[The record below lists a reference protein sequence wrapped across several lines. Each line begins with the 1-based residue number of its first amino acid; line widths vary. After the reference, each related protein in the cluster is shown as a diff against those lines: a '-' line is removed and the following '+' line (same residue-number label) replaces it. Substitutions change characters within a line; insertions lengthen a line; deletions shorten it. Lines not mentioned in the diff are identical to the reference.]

1 MSRTLRAG
9 IFGLVVAMTTS
20 GVARESI
27 SIRVSPTVAFAPAE
41 LVIQTS
47 IEPDANNRAVE
58 IIADSAAFY
67 RSSEIQLEGDR
78 APKTTTV
85 WFHGVPPGEYDV
97 TAAVIG
103 ADGQPRAQA
112 HAHVNV
118 LGAE

>member
-1 MSRTLRAG
+1 MSRALRAG
-9 IFGLVVAMTTS
+9 ICGLVVAMTTS

-27 SIRVSPTVAFAPAE
+27 SIRVSPTMAFAPAE

-67 RSSEIQLEGDR
+67 RSSEIQLEGDL

-85 WFHGVPPGEYDV
+85 RFHGVPAGEYDV
-97 TAAVIG
+97 TAVVIG
-103 ADGQPRAQA
+103 AGGQPRALA